1 LGLLALKLLVRAN
14 QTNDFEPA
22 EEQNATLGES
32 RPFKNI
38 LKKMKKTLVRLDFFF
53 DSHRQT

>member
-1 LGLLALKLLVRAN
+1 VQA
-14 QTNDFEPA
+14 
-22 EEQNATLGES
+22 QNATLGEP